1 MTDDK
6 RTAIDSTDITIDQKL
21 IDEGTAQ
28 LINEIAVLENW
39 LAELDT
45 AGENDADVAATRK
58 SYHDMLSSRREM
70 LSALAKQ
77 AKLQAVVT
85 K

>member
-6 RTAIDSTDITIDQKL
+6 RTAIDSTNITIDQKL

-28 LINEIAVLENW
+28 LNSEIAVLESW
-39 LAELDT
+39 LAELDST
-45 AGENDADVAATRK
+45 EGNDAEVAATRK

-77 AKLQAVVT
+77 TKLQAVVT
-85 K
+85 R

>member
-6 RTAIDSTDITIDQKL
+6 RTTIDSTDITIDQKL

-28 LINEIAVLENW
+28 LNSEIAVLENW
-39 LAELDT
+39 LAELD
-45 AGENDADVAATRK
+45 ASKDNDTEIEAARK
-58 SYHDMLSSRREM
+58 SYQDMLSSRREM

>member
-6 RTAIDSTDITIDQKL
+6 RTAIDSTDVTIDQKL
-21 IDEGTAQ
+21 IEEGTAQ
-28 LINEIAVLENW
+28 LISEIAVLENW

-45 AGENDADVAATRK
+45 AGKNDSEVAATRK
-58 SYHDMLSSRREM
+58 SYHDMLNSRREM

>member
-1 MTDDK
+1 MTIDK
-6 RTAIDSTDITIDQKL
+6 RTALDGADINIDQKL

-28 LINEIAVLENW
+28 LSSEIQILENW
-39 LAELDT
+39 LAELETAADDDT
-45 AGENDADVAATRK
+45 ETVAARK

-77 AKLQAVVT
+77 AKLQAVTT